1 MSWSL
6 SAAKT
11 VTGSSDLV
19 CAIDFRYIAK
29 AAATVSNRQAAVAA
43 VMCLNQVYTGIE
55 DSGHLDF
62 RAAAWPQPETTLI
75 EKILSNLPDNLR
87 SKKDACPSVM
97 RSSGIGM
104 LEGKSAAR
112 SKPAFS
118 ARKPIPA
125 RPSERSSQNRS
136 SIPATAASSR
146 KTAKIFHG

>member
-19 CAIDFRYIAK
+19 CAIDFRYIGK

-87 SKKDACPSVM
+87 SKKDACPY
-97 RSSGIGM
+97 RDEIIRNCYARR
-104 LEGKSAAR
+104 KIR
-112 SKPAFS
+112 SKIKTRVLCWEADSRHPNDPAKIAAQFQLRLR
-118 ARKPIPA
+118 AAEK
-125 RPSERSSQNRS
+125 RPQ
-136 SIPATAASSR
+136 
-146 KTAKIFHG
+146 IFHG

>member
-1 MSWSL
+1 
-6 SAAKT
+6 
-11 VTGSSDLV
+11 
-19 CAIDFRYIAK
+19 
-29 AAATVSNRQAAVAA
+29 
-43 VMCLNQVYTGIE
+43 GIE

-97 RSSGIGM
+97 RSSGIDM

-125 RPSERSSQNRS
+125 PPSERSSQNRS

-146 KTAKIFHG
+146 KTATNLPWMTEQGRLTRSPNHRSPQSESSSPLAAS